1 MTIRQVVGFAL
12 TLWMFADVPTA
23 GAHGEKSQEP
33 FLRMRTIMWYDV
45 QWSTDRVGI
54 GEEMTITGKFHL
66 FEDWPVSVIPLPTAS
81 WVNVSVPGP
90 QLLRKAT
97 YLNGVPLVTTVSLEL
112 GRDYEFKLVLQGR
125 YPGRYHIHP
134 MVNVEGGGPI
144 VGPGQWV
151 TVTGDPSAFSNS
163 VTTLTGQTIDLET
176 YGLTRVVGWHLLTI
190 VLAVAWLGFWLVPR
204 PFLGRLL
211 LVEQGA
217 EGELISGRDRQVG
230 WAFLLM
236 AVLLIAGG
244 YYMTNVAYPVTV
256 PLQSARVRIPPL
268 EQTPRSVEAS
278 IERATYAVPTR
289 TFTMEVRVVNN
300 GNQPVRVGE
309 LTTANVR
316 FLNPALFPEAEH
328 RLVVEPAEPINPGE
342 TKTLRATATDAIWET
357 ERLTMAYDPENRF
370 AGLLMFFD
378 TEGGRRIIT
387 VGGGPVIP
395 KYGGA

>member
-12 TLWMFADVPTA
+12 MLGTFADVPDA

-45 QWSTDRVGI
+45 QWSTDHVGI

-66 FEDWPVSVIPLPTAS
+66 FEDWPVSVIPLPTAA

-97 YLNGVPLVTTVSLEL
+97 YLNGVPLVTTVGLEL

-125 YPGRYHIHP
+125 YPGRYHLHP

-151 TVTGDPSAFSNS
+151 TVTGDPSTFSNP
-163 VTTLTGQTIDLET
+163 VATLTGQTINLET
-176 YGLTRVVGWHLLTI
+176 YGLERVAGWHLLTI

-217 EGELISGRDRQVG
+217 EEELISSRDRQIG
-230 WAFLLM
+230 WAFLFM
-236 AVLLIAGG
+236 ALLLVAGG
-244 YYMTNVAYPVTV
+244 YYATNMAYPVTV

-268 EQTPRSVEAS
+268 EQTPRSVEAY
-278 IERATYAVPTR
+278 IERATYTVPTR

-300 GNQPVRVGE
+300 GNQPIHVGE

-316 FLNPALFPEAEH
+316 FLNPALFPKAEH
-328 RLVVEPAEPINPGE
+328 RLMVEPADPIKPGE
-342 TKTLRATATDAIWET
+342 TKTLRATATDAVWET
-357 ERLTMAYDPENRF
+357 ERLTMANDPENRF

-395 KYGGA
+395 KYGGV

>member
-12 TLWMFADVPTA
+12 MLWTFADVPTA

-45 QWSTDRVGI
+45 QWSTDHVGI
-54 GEEMTITGKFHL
+54 GEEITITGKFHI
-66 FEDWPVSVIPLPTAS
+66 FEDWPVSVIPSPTAA

-97 YLNGVPLVTTVSLEL
+97 YLNDVPLVTSVSLEL
-112 GRDYEFKLVLQGR
+112 GRDYEFKFVLQGR
-125 YPGRYHIHP
+125 YPGRYHLHP

-204 PFLGRLL
+204 PFLGRLM

-217 EGELISGRDRQVG
+217 EKELISGRDRQVG
-230 WAFLLM
+230 WAFLIA
-236 AVLLIAGG
+236 AVLLVAGG
-244 YYMTNVAYPVTV
+244 YYTTNAAYPVTI
-256 PLQSARVRIPPL
+256 PLQSAKVRIPPL
-268 EQTPRSVEAS
+268 KQTPRSVEAY
-278 IERATYAVPTR
+278 IERATYTVPTR

-300 GNQPVRVGE
+300 GNQPIHVGE

-316 FLNPALFPEAEH
+316 FLNPALFPTAEH
-328 RLVVEPAEPINPGE
+328 RLMVEPAEPINPGE
-342 TKTLRATATDAIWET
+342 TKTLRATATDAVWET